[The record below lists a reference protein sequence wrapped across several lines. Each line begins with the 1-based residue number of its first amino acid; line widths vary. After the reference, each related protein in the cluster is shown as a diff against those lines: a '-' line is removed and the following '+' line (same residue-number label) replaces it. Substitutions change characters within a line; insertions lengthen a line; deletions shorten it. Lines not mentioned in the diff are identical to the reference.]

1 MRVGCT
7 ILLFDME
14 ALATSFQMTVMPAS
28 TRQQLFAYL
37 IVCNDCH
44 ECNDEWHCVRN
55 PFAPIRNAANAWC
68 CSARPIVIRIFYTST
83 VKLTSAVTNELAR
96 QEHAHANALTPRR
109 VRLTVS
115 RKRKKEAHDTCRLNK
130 PHAPLLAHKLHKISP
145 ACVAPYSCAQP
156 MQPAE

>member
-1 MRVGCT
+1 
-7 ILLFDME
+7 ME
-14 ALATSFQMTVMPAS
+14 ALATSFQMAVMPAS

-37 IVCNDCH
+37 IVCNDGH

-55 PFAPIRNAANAWC
+55 AADAWC
-68 CSARPIVIRIFYTST
+68 CSARPKVIRIFYTST
-83 VKLTSAVTNELAR
+83 VKLTFAVTNELVHSLLRKRANELAR